1 MSSVAK
7 RRAGALKK
15 AYLYNLF
22 KHKNCLPLN
31 TKCIGRFEVKDDT
44 ASIFLSN
51 STTGF
56 LGEAIHS
63 FISYYQVAQ

>member
-7 RRAGALKK
+7 RPAGALKK
-15 AYLYNLF
+15 AFLCNLF

-31 TKCIGRFEVKDDT
+31 TKCIGRFEVKDDS

-51 STTGF
+51 STIGF
-56 LGEAIHS
+56 LGEVVHS
-63 FISYYQVAQ
+63 FIGYYEVAQ